1 MVNMFKARE
10 NRTVRLNL
18 RPADW
23 ETLEEWAEA
32 NDLRVS
38 EMIAQ
43 CLHTHIRQQQAK
55 ADEQLQRVVVRR

>member
-23 ETLEEWAEA
+23 ETLEEWARA
-32 NDLRVS
+32 NDLRLS

-43 CLHTHIRQQQAK
+43 CLHTRIKQQQ
-55 ADEQLQRVVVRR
+55 ADEQLQLARVRR